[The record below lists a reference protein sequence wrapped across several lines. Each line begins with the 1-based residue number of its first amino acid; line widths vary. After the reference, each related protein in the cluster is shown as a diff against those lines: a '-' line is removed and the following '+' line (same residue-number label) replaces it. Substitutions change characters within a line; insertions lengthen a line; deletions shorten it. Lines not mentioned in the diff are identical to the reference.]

1 MDMHEHWFDGLL
13 RSMATGASRRTALRK
28 IGAGAAA
35 GLIALA
41 GVSVGAADNGGNEDE
56 NDDGDCKRAGKKC
69 KKDSQCCSGMCV
81 NGVCLSGFCEPC
93 ASDQDC
99 AEGVCDP
106 MYGLCVP
113 FFGDPLCPPQH

>member
-1 MDMHEHWFDGLL
+1 MDMHEHWFDDVL
-13 RSMATGASRRTALRK
+13 RSMATGASRRTILRK

-35 GLIALA
+35 GVLALV
-41 GVSVGAADNGGNEDE
+41 GVSAGAAADHNDDNNED
-56 NDDGDCKRAGKKC
+56 DDCKRAGKKC

-93 ASDQDC
+93 ASDKDC
-99 AEGVCDP
+99 ADGVCDP

-113 FFGDPLCPPQH
+113 FLGDPLCPPVH